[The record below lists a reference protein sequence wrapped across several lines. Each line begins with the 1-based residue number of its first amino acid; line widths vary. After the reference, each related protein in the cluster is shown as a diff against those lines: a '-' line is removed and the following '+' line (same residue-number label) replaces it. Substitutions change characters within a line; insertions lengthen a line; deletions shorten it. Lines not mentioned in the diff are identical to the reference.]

1 MQYSNRQWSVTD
13 RNKFITVL
21 TETGNPAT
29 AAAAIGKTL
38 AAVYAMRDRSPL
50 LADAW
55 RRALGIAWEQVEM
68 RMLSTLLDG
77 DAGTI
82 DPKVALEMLKRR
94 PAAPA
99 RQLLTIDAARIATVR
114 SEIKA
119 LAVSGSERIP
129 GLPNVPTVT
138 EFNADLDPNG
148 VIGNSWHGL
157 FTPVG
162 TPDDIVNLLNVELVK
177 IVKTDAMQA
186 RLHALGLTPTGTSGA
201 MLASKMSSDNA
212 YWGKLINELGIKI
225 E

>member
-1 MQYSNRQWSVTD
+1 MTLQAAVSRLFDAIHLRRFPLRKEINHLYGTFSLTSVTLLDRESPRFRNPPNEKALRTPGAPLFLAPATEDAMQYSNRQWSVTD

-29 AAAAIGKTL
+29 AAAAIDKTL

-99 RQLLTIDAARIATVR
+99 RQLLTIDAARIAKVR

-119 LAVSGSERIP
+119 LAVS
-129 GLPNVPTVT
+129 
-138 EFNADLDPNG
+138 
-148 VIGNSWHGL
+148 
-157 FTPVG
+157 
-162 TPDDIVNLLNVELVK
+162 
-177 IVKTDAMQA
+177 TD
-186 RLHALGLTPTGTSGA
+186 G
-201 MLASKMSSDNA
+201 
-212 YWGKLINELGIKI
+212 
-225 E
+225 

>member
-38 AAVYAMRDRSPL
+38 TAVYAMRDRSQL

-119 LAVSGSERIP
+119 LAVS
-129 GLPNVPTVT
+129 
-138 EFNADLDPNG
+138 
-148 VIGNSWHGL
+148 
-157 FTPVG
+157 
-162 TPDDIVNLLNVELVK
+162 
-177 IVKTDAMQA
+177 TD
-186 RLHALGLTPTGTSGA
+186 G
-201 MLASKMSSDNA
+201 
-212 YWGKLINELGIKI
+212 
-225 E
+225 